1 MSKEYIPV
9 ATANT
14 KYYEPQTQ
22 QEFDDLMEVA
32 KIGDMVFSKWVL
44 GGIWYTVGLNDETDP
59 SSKRLFPNIIMEEAL
74 PPLTRWGLERMHFLK
89 ENRIFMAA
97 GFGIVGLHKHCLEIE
112 KQAENRKR
120 SMMTAIRKD
129 PTNLVTDRDKAKDP
143 ISWAGRMANFQH
155 RVHETIYEDLIY
167 S

>member
-1 MSKEYIPV
+1 
-9 ATANT
+9 
-14 KYYEPQTQ
+14 
-22 QEFDDLMEVA
+22 
-32 KIGDMVFSKWVL
+32 
-44 GGIWYTVGLNDETDP
+44 
-59 SSKRLFPNIIMEEAL
+59 
-74 PPLTRWGLERMHFLK
+74 MHFLK

-97 GFGIVGLHKHCLEIE
+97 GFGTVGLHKHCLEIE

-129 PTNLVTDRDKAKDP
+129 PANLVTERDKAKDP

-155 RVHETIYEDLIY
+155 RVHETICEDLIC